1 MQDLEITQGKEGNAG
16 VCFFPLPLS
25 CCCRRFLPNNSFIAL
40 KERYH
45 SQRICGF
52 KQILKK
58 FTSCLQTTQLYLANA
73 LMILV
78 GSLLTMKGLFYVI
91 IIKIFRICGVG
102 PIIHCI
108 WCWCWCWWW
117 KTEHRVISWRVWVGF
132 TCCLQ
137 CRNENA
143 HNIFDIFIEISIIIL
158 LVIWV
163 SSFTSVIYSFE

>member
-58 FTSCLQTTQLYLANA
+58 FTRCLQTTQLYLANA

-91 IIKIFRICGVG
+91 IIKIFRIWKGRYVGWVLSSIASDADADADADDGRLNTGLSHGVYG
-102 PIIHCI
+102 LDSHAVCNAGMKIP
-108 WCWCWCWWW
+108 
-117 KTEHRVISWRVWVGF
+117 TIS
-132 TCCLQ
+132 L
-137 CRNENA
+137 
-143 HNIFDIFIEISIIIL
+143 IFSAK
-158 LVIWV
+158 
-163 SSFTSVIYSFE
+163 YP

>member
-91 IIKIFRICGVG
+91 IIKIFRIWKGRYVGWVLSSIASDADADADDGRLNTGLSHGVY
-102 PIIHCI
+102 
-108 WCWCWCWWW
+108 
-117 KTEHRVISWRVWVGF
+117 VWVGF

-137 CRNENA
+137 CRNENT

-158 LVIWV
+158 LI
-163 SSFTSVIYSFE
+163 I

>member
-58 FTSCLQTTQLYLANA
+58 FTRCLQTTQLYLANA

-91 IIKIFRICGVG
+91 IIKIFRIWKGRYVG
-102 PIIHCI
+102 WVLSSIASDADADAGRLNTGLCYVMACMGWIHMLFAMQ
-108 WCWCWCWWW
+108 
-117 KTEHRVISWRVWVGF
+117 E
-132 TCCLQ
+132 
-137 CRNENA
+137 
-143 HNIFDIFIEISIIIL
+143 
-158 LVIWV
+158 
-163 SSFTSVIYSFE
+163 